1 MSECMSSDV
10 AAHLNIILLMG
21 LDTSV
26 KFHPFPIGVTTFVTS
41 CFQSFSEMGL
51 ALKGKN
57 LLLTSKFF
65 PFRLCS
71 FQKGDKY
78 NSDIGASYKSVFIPL
93 IVCLYLPIFIICFI
107 SGLLTIKCML

>member
-10 AAHLNIILLMG
+10 AAHFNIILLMG

-57 LLLTSKFF
+57 LLPRRANSFLLGCALSRRETNIILT
-65 PFRLCS
+65 
-71 FQKGDKY
+71 
-78 NSDIGASYKSVFIPL
+78 
-93 IVCLYLPIFIICFI
+93 
-107 SGLLTIKCML
+107 